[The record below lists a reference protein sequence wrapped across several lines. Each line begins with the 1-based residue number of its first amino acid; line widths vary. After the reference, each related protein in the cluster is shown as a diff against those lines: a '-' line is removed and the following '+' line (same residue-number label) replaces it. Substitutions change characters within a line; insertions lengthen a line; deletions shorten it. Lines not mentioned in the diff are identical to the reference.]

1 LWIGHIYI
9 PKVYT
14 FAEEKYFMKN
24 LSLKLDD
31 SIFEQTEE
39 MMNLFNISRN
49 RYINNALEY
58 YNRIN
63 RRKLLAEQFKKES
76 QIVSEDSLSI
86 LKEFEMIGYED

>member
-1 LWIGHIYI
+1 
-9 PKVYT
+9 
-14 FAEEKYFMKN
+14 MKN